1 MNKLNKLL
9 NKLFL
14 FRIVVDNLDML
25 FRLIVLWWKSEGYVK
40 LWGRY
45 FIFDNVGLKY
55 VNICKYVI

>member
-9 NKLFL
+9 NKLDLLFL

-25 FRLIVLWWKSEGYVK
+25 FRLIVLWWKSEEYVK

-55 VNICKYVI
+55 VNI